1 MWVHSVLCLEDE
13 AVLLNVVPVEE
24 EVLGITEV
32 LRVSRLC
39 YQRVNTVAVV
49 VKAVEE
55 AMDLY
60 PEDHP

>member
-1 MWVHSVLCLEDE
+1 V
-13 AVLLNVVPVEE
+13 VLLNVVPMEE

-32 LRVSRLC
+32 LTVSRLY
-39 YQRVNTVAVV
+39 YQRVNMVVVA